1 MDIVII
7 ILLTSSTFVL
17 GFSTINLLRKNEAYE
32 DVVEEQ
38 EVLISDIA
46 AKIDSSM
53 ARMKEVDKLGSFE
66 ADDETGFIF
75 KNLYDVIEELE
86 NYYGSQEEE

>member
-7 ILLTSSTFVL
+7 ILLTLSTFVL

-46 AKIDSSM
+46 SKIDSSM

-75 KNLYDVIEELE
+75 KNLYEIIEELE

>member
-1 MDIVII
+1 MIITII
-7 ILLTSSTFVL
+7 ILSITTIVF

-32 DVVEEQ
+32 DAVEEQ

-46 AKIDSSM
+46 DKIDSSM
-53 ARMKEVDKLGSFE
+53 ARMKEIDKIGSFE

-75 KNLYDVIEELE
+75 KNLYEVIEELE
-86 NYYGSQEEE
+86 KYYGTQEEE

>member
-1 MDIVII
+1 MVITII
-7 ILLTSSTFVL
+7 ILSITTIVF

-38 EVLISDIA
+38 ELVISNTA
-46 AKIDSSM
+46 NRIDESM
-53 ARMKEVDKLGSFE
+53 ARMKELDKLGSFE

-75 KNLYDVIEELE
+75 KNLYEVIEELE
-86 NYYGSQEEE
+86 KYYGAKEEE

>member
-1 MDIVII
+1 MIITI
-7 ILLTSSTFVL
+7 ILLSITTIVF
-17 GFSTINLLRKNEAYE
+17 GFSTINLLRKNEVYE

-38 EVLISDIA
+38 EVVISDIA

-53 ARMKEVDKLGSFE
+53 ARMKELDKLGSFE

-75 KNLYDVIEELE
+75 KNLYEVIEQLE
-86 NYYGSQEEE
+86 QYYGSQEEE

>member
-7 ILLTSSTFVL
+7 ILLTLSTFVL

-53 ARMKEVDKLGSFE
+53 ARMKELDKLGSFE

-75 KNLYDVIEELE
+75 KNLYEIIEELE

>member
-1 MDIVII
+1 MITTI
-7 ILLTSSTFVL
+7 ILLSITTLVFL
-17 GFSTINLLRKNEAYE
+17 YTTINLLRKNEAHE
-32 DVVEEQ
+32 DVIEEQ

-53 ARMKEVDKLGSFE
+53 ARMKEIDKIGSFE

-75 KNLYDVIEELE
+75 KNLYDVISELE

>member
-1 MDIVII
+1 MIITI
-7 ILLTSSTFVL
+7 ILLSITTIVF

-32 DVVEEQ
+32 DAVEEQ

-46 AKIDSSM
+46 DKIDSSM
-53 ARMKEVDKLGSFE
+53 ARMKEIDKIGSFE

-75 KNLYDVIEELE
+75 KNLYEVIEELE
-86 NYYGSQEEE
+86 KYYGTQKEE

>member
-1 MDIVII
+1 MIITI
-7 ILLTSSTFVL
+7 ILLSITTLVF

-32 DVVEEQ
+32 DAVEEQ

-46 AKIDSSM
+46 DKIDSSM
-53 ARMKEVDKLGSFE
+53 ARMKEIDKIGSFE

-75 KNLYDVIEELE
+75 KNLYEVIEELE
-86 NYYGSQEEE
+86 KYYGTQEEE

>member
-1 MDIVII
+1 MIITI
-7 ILLTSSTFVL
+7 ILLSITTIVF

-32 DVVEEQ
+32 DAVEEQ

-46 AKIDSSM
+46 DKIDSSM
-53 ARMKEVDKLGSFE
+53 ARMKEIDKIGSFE

-75 KNLYDVIEELE
+75 KNLYEVIEELE
-86 NYYGSQEEE
+86 KYYGTQEEE